1 MGLSVGG
8 RPVRAAALSFSGLDD
23 DADHFALG
31 LGPWRREL
39 DRSRGPGGSLMVRL
53 HSECL
58 TGDVFR
64 SDRCDCGAQL
74 QEALERLV
82 DRGGLL
88 LYLRQEGRGIGLAAK
103 LDAYALQDSGLDTF
117 AANEALGYAPDAR
130 DYLVAAQM
138 LRALRVGGVSLL
150 TNNPDKGAQLA
161 QYGIQIDGMVPTATH
176 LTDRNEAYLRSKAE
190 VCGHHLF
197 V

>member
-1 MGLSVGG
+1 MGLTVGG
-8 RPVRAAALSFSGLDD
+8 RQIQATALSFSGLDD
-23 DADHFALG
+23 EADHFALG

-39 DRSRGPGGSLMVRL
+39 DRSRSCGHSVMLRL

-74 QEALERLV
+74 EEALERLAS
-82 DRGGLL
+82 RGGLL

-103 LDAYALQDSGLDTF
+103 LDAYALQDGGLDTF

-130 DYLVAAQM
+130 NYLVAAQM
-138 LRALRVGGVSLL
+138 LVALDVGGVSLL

-161 QYGIQIDGMVPTATH
+161 QYGIRIDDMVPTATH

-190 VCGHHLF
+190 MGGHHLF